1 MTLHLLISY
10 IRDLTMIFSSLFS
23 VVGMAVLFL
32 IAWVF
37 SSNKRAIN
45 YRTIISAFVIQVALG
60 ALALYVPLG
69 REMLQGLASGIQS
82 VIGYGYEGV
91 RFLFGNLAP
100 NAKGDQGIGGFIFA
114 INVLAIIIFFASL
127 ISLLYYLKIMPLVI
141 NLIGGA
147 LQKCLGTSK
156 AESMSA
162 AANIFVAHTEA
173 PLVIKPYLKSMSDSE
188 IFAVMCVGM
197 ASVAGPVLAGYAS
210 MGIPLPY
217 LIAASFMSAPGGL
230 LFAKIIYPQNEAI
243 SSHADVSVEKHVNAI
258 EAIANGASTGLN
270 LALHVGAMLLAFVG
284 MLALINGLLGVVGGF
299 LGMEHLSLGVILG
312 ALLKP
317 LAFMLGIPWSQAG
330 IAGEII
336 GIKIALNEFVGY
348 MQFLP
353 YLGDNPPLILSEK
366 TKAIITFALCG
377 FANLSSV
384 AMLIGGLGSLV
395 PKKKDLII
403 RLALKAVLVGTLSN
417 FMSAT
422 IAGLF
427 IGLNAH

>member
-1 MTLHLLISY
+1 
-10 IRDLTMIFSSLFS
+10 MIFSSLFS

-37 SSNKRAIN
+37 SGNKRAIN
-45 YRTIISAFVIQVALG
+45 YRTIVSAFVIQVALG

-91 RFLFGNLAP
+91 RFLFGSLAP

-243 SSHADVSVEKHVNAI
+243 SSHADVSAEKHVNAI

-312 ALLKP
+312 TLLKP

-353 YLGDNPPLILSEK
+353 YLGDNPPLVLSEK

-395 PKKKDLII
+395 PKKKDFIA

>member
-1 MTLHLLISY
+1 
-10 IRDLTMIFSSLFS
+10 MIFSSLFS

-45 YRTIISAFVIQVALG
+45 YRTIVSAFVIQVALG

-82 VIGYGYEGV
+82 VISYGYEGV

-127 ISLLYYLKIMPLVI
+127 ISLLYYLKIMPLFI

-243 SSHADVSVEKHVNAI
+243 SSHADVSAEKHVNAI

-284 MLALINGLLGVVGGF
+284 MLALINGLLGVVGGV
-299 LGMEHLSLGVILG
+299 LGMEHLSLGLILG
-312 ALLKP
+312 TLLKP

-427 IGLNAH
+427 IGLNAQ

>member
-1 MTLHLLISY
+1 MHLLISC

-45 YRTIISAFVIQVALG
+45 YRTIVSAFVIQVALG

-243 SSHADVSVEKHVNAI
+243 SSHADVSAEKHVNAI

-284 MLALINGLLGVVGGF
+284 MLALINGLLGVVGGV
-299 LGMEHLSLGVILG
+299 LGMEHLSLGLILG

-395 PKKKDLII
+395 PKKKDFIA

-427 IGLNAH
+427 IGLSAN

>member
-1 MTLHLLISY
+1 
-10 IRDLTMIFSSLFS
+10 MIFSSLFS

-45 YRTIISAFVIQVALG
+45 YRTIVSAFVIQVALG

-82 VIGYGYEGV
+82 VISYGYEGV

-127 ISLLYYLKIMPLVI
+127 ISLLYYLKIMPLFI

-299 LGMEHLSLGVILG
+299 LGMEHLSLGLILG

-348 MQFLP
+348 MQLLP

-417 FMSAT
+417 FMSAS

>member
-1 MTLHLLISY
+1 
-10 IRDLTMIFSSLFS
+10 MIFSSLFS

-45 YRTIISAFVIQVALG
+45 YRTIVSAFVIQVALG

-243 SSHADVSVEKHVNAI
+243 SSHADVSAEKHVNAI

-299 LGMEHLSLGVILG
+299 LGMEHLSLGLILG
-312 ALLKP
+312 TLLKP

-348 MQFLP
+348 MQLLP

-395 PKKKDLII
+395 PKKKDLIV

>member
-1 MTLHLLISY
+1 
-10 IRDLTMIFSSLFS
+10 MIFSSLFS

-147 LQKCLGTSK
+147 LQRCLGTSK

-243 SSHADVSVEKHVNAI
+243 SSHADVSAEKHVNAI

-299 LGMEHLSLGVILG
+299 LGMEHLSLGLILG
-312 ALLKP
+312 TLLKP

-348 MQFLP
+348 MQLLP
-353 YLGDNPPLILSEK
+353 YLGDNPPLVLSEK

>member
-1 MTLHLLISY
+1 
-10 IRDLTMIFSSLFS
+10 MIFSSLFS

-45 YRTIISAFVIQVALG
+45 YRTIVSAFVIQVALG

-82 VIGYGYEGV
+82 VISYGYEGV

-127 ISLLYYLKIMPLVI
+127 ISLLYYLKIMPLFI

-243 SSHADVSVEKHVNAI
+243 SSHADVSAEKHVNAI

-284 MLALINGLLGVVGGF
+284 MLALINGLLGVVGGV
-299 LGMEHLSLGVILG
+299 LGMEHLSLGLILG
-312 ALLKP
+312 TLLKP

-348 MQFLP
+348 MQLLP
-353 YLGDNPPLILSEK
+353 YLGDNPPLVLSEK

-427 IGLNAH
+427 VGLSAH

>member
-1 MTLHLLISY
+1 
-10 IRDLTMIFSSLFS
+10 MIFSSLLS

-45 YRTIISAFVIQVALG
+45 YRTIVSAFVIQVALG

-69 REMLQGLASGIQS
+69 REILQGLASGIQS
-82 VIGYGYEGV
+82 VISYGYEGV

-243 SSHADVSVEKHVNAI
+243 SSHADVSAEKHVNAI

-299 LGMEHLSLGVILG
+299 LGMEHLSLGLILG

-317 LAFMLGIPWSQAG
+317 LAFILGIPWSQAG

>member
-1 MTLHLLISY
+1 
-10 IRDLTMIFSSLFS
+10 MIFSSLFS

-243 SSHADVSVEKHVNAI
+243 SSHADVSAEKHVNAI

-284 MLALINGLLGVVGGF
+284 MLALINGFLGVVGGV
-299 LGMEHLSLGVILG
+299 LGMEHLSLGLVLG
-312 ALLKP
+312 TLLKP

-395 PKKKDLII
+395 PKKKDLIV

>member
-1 MTLHLLISY
+1 
-10 IRDLTMIFSSLFS
+10 MIFSSLFS

-37 SSNKRAIN
+37 SGNKRAIN

-82 VIGYGYEGV
+82 VISYGYEGV

-243 SSHADVSVEKHVNAI
+243 SSHADVSIEKHVNAI

-284 MLALINGLLGVVGGF
+284 MLALINGLLGVIGGV
-299 LGMEHLSLGVILG
+299 LGMEHLSLGLILG
-312 ALLKP
+312 TLLKP

-427 IGLNAH
+427 IGLSAN

>member
-1 MTLHLLISY
+1 
-10 IRDLTMIFSSLFS
+10 MIFSSLFS

-45 YRTIISAFVIQVALG
+45 YRTIVSAFVIQVALG

-82 VIGYGYEGV
+82 VISYGYEGV

-127 ISLLYYLKIMPLVI
+127 ISLLYYLKIMPLFI

-243 SSHADVSVEKHVNAI
+243 SSHADASAEKHVNAI

-284 MLALINGLLGVVGGF
+284 MLALINGLLGVVGGV
-299 LGMEHLSLGVILG
+299 LGMEHLSLGLILG
-312 ALLKP
+312 TLLKP

-348 MQFLP
+348 MQLLP

>member
-1 MTLHLLISY
+1 MHLLISY

-37 SSNKRAIN
+37 SGNKRAIN

-91 RFLFGNLAP
+91 RFLFGSLAP

-243 SSHADVSVEKHVNAI
+243 SSHADVSAEKHVNAI

-284 MLALINGLLGVVGGF
+284 MLALINGLLGVVGGV
-299 LGMEHLSLGVILG
+299 LGMEHLSLGLILG
-312 ALLKP
+312 TLLKP

-353 YLGDNPPLILSEK
+353 YLGDNPPLVLSEK

-395 PKKKDLII
+395 PKKKDLIV

>member
-1 MTLHLLISY
+1 
-10 IRDLTMIFSSLFS
+10 MIFSSLFS

-45 YRTIISAFVIQVALG
+45 YRTIVSAFVIQVALG

-82 VIGYGYEGV
+82 VISYGYEGV

-100 NAKGDQGIGGFIFA
+100 NAKGDQGMGGFIFA

-243 SSHADVSVEKHVNAI
+243 SSHADVSAEKHVNAI

-284 MLALINGLLGVVGGF
+284 MLALINGLLGVIGGF
-299 LGMEHLSLGVILG
+299 LGMEHLSLGLILG
-312 ALLKP
+312 TLLKP

>member
-1 MTLHLLISY
+1 
-10 IRDLTMIFSSLFS
+10 MIFSSLFS

-45 YRTIISAFVIQVALG
+45 YRTIVSAFVIQVALG

-82 VIGYGYEGV
+82 VISYGYEGV

-100 NAKGDQGIGGFIFA
+100 NAKGDQGIGGFVFA

-127 ISLLYYLKIMPLVI
+127 ISLLYYLKIMPLFI

-243 SSHADVSVEKHVNAI
+243 SSHADVSAEKHVNAI

-299 LGMEHLSLGVILG
+299 LGMEHLSLGLILG

>member
-1 MTLHLLISY
+1 
-10 IRDLTMIFSSLFS
+10 MIFSSLFS

-243 SSHADVSVEKHVNAI
+243 SSHADVSAEKHVNAI

-299 LGMEHLSLGVILG
+299 LGMEHLSLGLILG
-312 ALLKP
+312 TLLKP

>member
-1 MTLHLLISY
+1 MHLLISY

-37 SSNKRAIN
+37 SGNKRAIN

-243 SSHADVSVEKHVNAI
+243 SSHADVSIEKHVNAI

-284 MLALINGLLGVVGGF
+284 MLALINGLLGVVGGV
-299 LGMEHLSLGVILG
+299 LGMEHLSLGLILG
-312 ALLKP
+312 TLLKP

-348 MQFLP
+348 MQLLP

-395 PKKKDLII
+395 PKKKELII

>member
-1 MTLHLLISY
+1 
-10 IRDLTMIFSSLFS
+10 MIFSSLFS

-243 SSHADVSVEKHVNAI
+243 SSHADASAEKHVNAI

-299 LGMEHLSLGVILG
+299 LGMEHLSLGLILG
-312 ALLKP
+312 TLLKP

-395 PKKKDLII
+395 PKKKDLIV

>member
-1 MTLHLLISY
+1 
-10 IRDLTMIFSSLFS
+10 MIFSSLFS

-82 VIGYGYEGV
+82 VISYGYEGV

-230 LFAKIIYPQNEAI
+230 LFAKIIYPQNETT
-243 SSHADVSVEKHVNAI
+243 SSHADVSAEEHVNII
-258 EAIANGASTGLN
+258 EAIANGASTGLH

-299 LGMEHLSLGVILG
+299 LGMEHLSLGVVLG
-312 ALLKP
+312 TLLKP

-348 MQFLP
+348 MQLLP

-395 PKKKDLII
+395 PKKKDFIA

>member
-1 MTLHLLISY
+1 
-10 IRDLTMIFSSLFS
+10 MIFSSLFS

-37 SSNKRAIN
+37 SGNKRAIN

-243 SSHADVSVEKHVNAI
+243 SSHADISAEKHVNAI

-284 MLALINGLLGVVGGF
+284 MLALINGLLGVVGGV
-299 LGMEHLSLGVILG
+299 LGMEHLSLGLVLG
-312 ALLKP
+312 TLLKP

-395 PKKKDLII
+395 PKKKDLIV

>member
-1 MTLHLLISY
+1 
-10 IRDLTMIFSSLFS
+10 MIFSSLFS

-37 SSNKRAIN
+37 SGNKRAIN

-82 VIGYGYEGV
+82 VISYGYEGV

-127 ISLLYYLKIMPLVI
+127 ISLLYYLKIMPLFI

-243 SSHADVSVEKHVNAI
+243 SSHADVSAEKHVNAI

-284 MLALINGLLGVVGGF
+284 MLALINGLLGVVGGV
-299 LGMEHLSLGVILG
+299 LGMEHLSLGLILG
-312 ALLKP
+312 TLLKP

-348 MQFLP
+348 MQLLP

>member
-1 MTLHLLISY
+1 
-10 IRDLTMIFSSLFS
+10 MIFSSLFS

-45 YRTIISAFVIQVALG
+45 YRTIVSAFVIQVALG

-82 VIGYGYEGV
+82 VISYGYEGV

-127 ISLLYYLKIMPLVI
+127 ISLLYYLKIMPLFI

-243 SSHADVSVEKHVNAI
+243 SSHADVSAEKHVNAI

-299 LGMEHLSLGVILG
+299 LGMEHLSLGLILG
-312 ALLKP
+312 TLLKP

-395 PKKKDLII
+395 PKKKDLIV

>member
-1 MTLHLLISY
+1 
-10 IRDLTMIFSSLFS
+10 MIFSSLFS

-45 YRTIISAFVIQVALG
+45 YRTIVSAFVIQVALG

-82 VIGYGYEGV
+82 VISYGYEGV

-100 NAKGDQGIGGFIFA
+100 NAKGDQGIGGFVFA

-127 ISLLYYLKIMPLVI
+127 ISLLYYLKIMPLFI

-243 SSHADVSVEKHVNAI
+243 SSHADVSAEKHVNAI

-299 LGMEHLSLGVILG
+299 LGMEHLSLGLILG
-312 ALLKP
+312 TLLKP

-348 MQFLP
+348 MQLLP
-353 YLGDNPPLILSEK
+353 YLGDTPPLILSEK

>member
-1 MTLHLLISY
+1 
-10 IRDLTMIFSSLFS
+10 MIFSSLFS

-37 SSNKRAIN
+37 SGNKRAIN

-82 VIGYGYEGV
+82 VISYGYEGV

-127 ISLLYYLKIMPLVI
+127 ISLLYYLKIMPLFI

-243 SSHADVSVEKHVNAI
+243 SSHADVSAEKHVNAI

-299 LGMEHLSLGVILG
+299 LGMEHLSLGLILG
-312 ALLKP
+312 TLLKP

-348 MQFLP
+348 IQFLP

>member
-1 MTLHLLISY
+1 
-10 IRDLTMIFSSLFS
+10 MIFSSLLS

-45 YRTIISAFVIQVALG
+45 YRTIVSAFVIQVALG

-69 REMLQGLASGIQS
+69 REILQGLASGIQS
-82 VIGYGYEGV
+82 VISYGYEGV

-243 SSHADVSVEKHVNAI
+243 SSHADVSAEKHVNAI

-299 LGMEHLSLGVILG
+299 LGMEHLSLGLILG

-317 LAFMLGIPWSQAG
+317 LAFILGIPWSQAG

-395 PKKKDLII
+395 PKKKDLIV
-403 RLALKAVLVGTLSN
+403 RLALRAVLVGTLSN

>member
-1 MTLHLLISY
+1 
-10 IRDLTMIFSSLFS
+10 MIFSSLFS

-37 SSNKRAIN
+37 SGNKRAIN

-82 VIGYGYEGV
+82 VISYGYEGV
-91 RFLFGNLAP
+91 RFLFGSLAP

-127 ISLLYYLKIMPLVI
+127 ISLLYYLKIMPLFI

-147 LQKCLGTSK
+147 LQRCLGTSK

-243 SSHADVSVEKHVNAI
+243 SSHADVSAEKHVNAI

-284 MLALINGLLGVVGGF
+284 MLALINGLLGVVGGV
-299 LGMEHLSLGVILG
+299 LGMEHLSLGLILG

-317 LAFMLGIPWSQAG
+317 LAFILGIPWSQAG

-353 YLGDNPPLILSEK
+353 YLGDDPPLVLSEK

-395 PKKKDLII
+395 PKKKDLIV

>member
-1 MTLHLLISY
+1 
-10 IRDLTMIFSSLFS
+10 MIFSSLFS

-45 YRTIISAFVIQVALG
+45 YRTIVSAFVIQVALG

-82 VIGYGYEGV
+82 VISYGYEGV

-127 ISLLYYLKIMPLVI
+127 ISLLYYLKIMPLFI

-284 MLALINGLLGVVGGF
+284 MLALINGLLGVVGGV
-299 LGMEHLSLGVILG
+299 LGMEHLSLGLILG

-348 MQFLP
+348 MQLLP

>member
-1 MTLHLLISY
+1 
-10 IRDLTMIFSSLFS
+10 MIFSSLFS

-37 SSNKRAIN
+37 SGNKRAIN
-45 YRTIISAFVIQVALG
+45 YRTIVSAFVIQVALG

-82 VIGYGYEGV
+82 VISYGYEGV

-230 LFAKIIYPQNEAI
+230 LFAKIIYPQNETT
-243 SSHADVSVEKHVNAI
+243 SSHADVSAEEHVNII
-258 EAIANGASTGLN
+258 EAIANGASTGLH

-299 LGMEHLSLGVILG
+299 LGMEHLSLGVVLG
-312 ALLKP
+312 TLLKP

-395 PKKKDLII
+395 PKKKDFIA

-427 IGLNAH
+427 IGLSAN

>member
-1 MTLHLLISY
+1 
-10 IRDLTMIFSSLFS
+10 MIFSSLFS

-45 YRTIISAFVIQVALG
+45 YRTIVSAFVIQVALG

-243 SSHADVSVEKHVNAI
+243 SSHADVSAEKHVNAI

-284 MLALINGLLGVVGGF
+284 MLALINGLLGVVGGV
-299 LGMEHLSLGVILG
+299 LGMEHLSLGLILG
-312 ALLKP
+312 TLLKP

-353 YLGDNPPLILSEK
+353 YLGDNPPLVLSEK

>member
-1 MTLHLLISY
+1 
-10 IRDLTMIFSSLFS
+10 MIFSSLFS

-37 SSNKRAIN
+37 SGNKRAIN

-243 SSHADVSVEKHVNAI
+243 SSHADVSAEKHVNAI

-299 LGMEHLSLGVILG
+299 LGMEHLSLGLILG
-312 ALLKP
+312 TLLKP

-395 PKKKDLII
+395 PKKKDLIV

>member
-1 MTLHLLISY
+1 
-10 IRDLTMIFSSLFS
+10 MIFSSLFS

-37 SSNKRAIN
+37 SGNKRAIN
-45 YRTIISAFVIQVALG
+45 YRTIVSAFVIQVALG

-69 REMLQGLASGIQS
+69 REILQGLASGIQS

-243 SSHADVSVEKHVNAI
+243 SSHADVSAEKHVNAI

-284 MLALINGLLGVVGGF
+284 MLALINGLLGVVGGV
-299 LGMEHLSLGVILG
+299 LGMEHLSLGLILG
-312 ALLKP
+312 TLLKP

-395 PKKKDLII
+395 PKKKDLIV

>member
-1 MTLHLLISY
+1 
-10 IRDLTMIFSSLFS
+10 MIFSSLFS

-91 RFLFGNLAP
+91 RFLFGSLAP

-243 SSHADVSVEKHVNAI
+243 SSHADVSAEKHVNAI

-284 MLALINGLLGVVGGF
+284 MLALINGLLGVVGGV
-299 LGMEHLSLGVILG
+299 LGMEHLSLGLILG
-312 ALLKP
+312 TLLKP

-395 PKKKDLII
+395 PKKKDLIV

>member
-1 MTLHLLISY
+1 
-10 IRDLTMIFSSLFS
+10 MIFSSLFS

-243 SSHADVSVEKHVNAI
+243 SSHADVSAEKHVNAI

-284 MLALINGLLGVVGGF
+284 MLALINGLLGVVGGV
-299 LGMEHLSLGVILG
+299 LGMEHLSLGLILG

-395 PKKKDLII
+395 PKKKDLIV

>member
-1 MTLHLLISY
+1 
-10 IRDLTMIFSSLFS
+10 MIFSSLFS

-37 SSNKRAIN
+37 SGNKRAIN
-45 YRTIISAFVIQVALG
+45 YRTIVSAFVIQVALG

-82 VIGYGYEGV
+82 VISYGYEGV

-243 SSHADVSVEKHVNAI
+243 SSHADVSAEKHVNAI

-284 MLALINGLLGVVGGF
+284 MLALINGLLGVVGGV
-299 LGMEHLSLGVILG
+299 LGMEHLSLGLVLG
-312 ALLKP
+312 TLLKP

-353 YLGDNPPLILSEK
+353 YLGDNPPLVLSEK

-395 PKKKDLII
+395 PKKKDLIV

>member
-1 MTLHLLISY
+1 MHLLISC

-243 SSHADVSVEKHVNAI
+243 SSHADVSAEKHVNAI

-299 LGMEHLSLGVILG
+299 LGMEHLSLGLILG
-312 ALLKP
+312 TLLKP

-395 PKKKDLII
+395 PKKKDLIV

>member
-1 MTLHLLISY
+1 MHLLISY

-37 SSNKRAIN
+37 SGNKRAIN

-82 VIGYGYEGV
+82 VISYGYEGV

-100 NAKGDQGIGGFIFA
+100 NDKGDQGIGGFIFA

-243 SSHADVSVEKHVNAI
+243 SSHADASAEKHVNAI

-284 MLALINGLLGVVGGF
+284 MLALINGLLGVIGGF
-299 LGMEHLSLGVILG
+299 LGMEHLSLGLILG
-312 ALLKP
+312 TLLKP

-353 YLGDNPPLILSEK
+353 YLGDNPPLVLSEK

-427 IGLNAH
+427 IGLNAQ

>member
-1 MTLHLLISY
+1 
-10 IRDLTMIFSSLFS
+10 MIFSSLFS

-37 SSNKRAIN
+37 SGNKRAIN

-82 VIGYGYEGV
+82 VISYGYEGV

-127 ISLLYYLKIMPLVI
+127 ISLLYYLKIMPLFI

-243 SSHADVSVEKHVNAI
+243 SSHADVSAEKHVNAI

-299 LGMEHLSLGVILG
+299 LGMEHLSLGLILG

-348 MQFLP
+348 MQLLP
-353 YLGDNPPLILSEK
+353 YLGDNPPLVLSEK

>member
-1 MTLHLLISY
+1 
-10 IRDLTMIFSSLFS
+10 MIFSSLFS

-45 YRTIISAFVIQVALG
+45 YRTIVSAFVIQVALG

-127 ISLLYYLKIMPLVI
+127 ISLLYYLKIMPLFI

-230 LFAKIIYPQNEAI
+230 LFAKIIYPQNETT
-243 SSHADVSVEKHVNAI
+243 SSHADVSAEEHVNII
-258 EAIANGASTGLN
+258 EAIANGASTGLH

-299 LGMEHLSLGVILG
+299 LGMEHLSLGVVLG
-312 ALLKP
+312 TLLKP

-348 MQFLP
+348 MQLLP

-395 PKKKDLII
+395 PKKKDFIA

-427 IGLNAH
+427 IGLSAN

>member
-1 MTLHLLISY
+1 MHLLISY

-37 SSNKRAIN
+37 SGNKRAIN

-91 RFLFGNLAP
+91 RFLFGSLAP

-243 SSHADVSVEKHVNAI
+243 SSHADVSAEKHVNAI

-299 LGMEHLSLGVILG
+299 LGMEHLSLGLILG
-312 ALLKP
+312 TLLKP

-395 PKKKDLII
+395 PKKKDLIV

>member
-1 MTLHLLISY
+1 
-10 IRDLTMIFSSLFS
+10 MIFSSLFS

-45 YRTIISAFVIQVALG
+45 YRTIVSAFVIQVALG

-82 VIGYGYEGV
+82 VISYGYEGV

-243 SSHADVSVEKHVNAI
+243 SSHADVSAEKHVNAI

-299 LGMEHLSLGVILG
+299 LGMEHLSLGLILG
-312 ALLKP
+312 TLLKP

-348 MQFLP
+348 MQLLP
-353 YLGDNPPLILSEK
+353 YLGDNPPLVLSEK

-427 IGLNAH
+427 VGLNAH